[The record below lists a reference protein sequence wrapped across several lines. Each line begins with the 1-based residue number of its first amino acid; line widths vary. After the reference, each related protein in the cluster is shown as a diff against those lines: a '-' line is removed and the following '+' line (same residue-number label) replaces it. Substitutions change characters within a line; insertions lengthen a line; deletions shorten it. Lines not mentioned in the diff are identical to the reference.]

1 MLEVRAN
8 YVALETLQDELTRVF
23 NTGQYRDKLVV
34 EEGRLKFKEK
44 LCIFD
49 SLLVPNSLI
58 YPFDMNEN
66 WIQVADASDVPE
78 DGTLLVNLGVEPVC
92 LYNLGG
98 KIFATHDTCTHGQ
111 ASLADGFI
119 EGEEIECPL
128 HQGSSH
134 RDRKAVGVPCTE
146 DIRTYA
152 VKIENG
158 AVLLKE

>member
-1 MLEVRAN
+1 VSDHWVK
-8 YVALETLQDELTRVF
+8 VA
-23 NTGQYRDKLVV
+23 
-34 EEGRLKFKEK
+34 
-44 LCIFD
+44 
-49 SLLVPNSLI
+49 S
-58 YPFDMNEN
+58 
-66 WIQVADASDVPE
+66 ASDVPE
-78 DGTLLVNLGVEPVC
+78 EGTLLVNLGTEPVC
-92 LYNLGG
+92 LYNVGG

-128 HQGSSH
+128 HQGKFH
-134 RDRKAVGVPCTE
+134 IATGKAVGPPCTE

>member
-1 MLEVRAN
+1 MSDNWVK
-8 YVALETLQDELTRVF
+8 VA
-23 NTGQYRDKLVV
+23 
-34 EEGRLKFKEK
+34 
-44 LCIFD
+44 
-49 SLLVPNSLI
+49 S
-58 YPFDMNEN
+58 
-66 WIQVADASDVPE
+66 ASDVPE
-78 DGTLLVNLGVEPVC
+78 DGTLLANLGAEPVC

-98 KIFATHDTCTHGQ
+98 KIFATHDTCTHGH

-128 HQGSSH
+128 HQGKFH
-134 RDRKAVGVPCTE
+134 IATGKAVGIPCTE